1 MPGRGE
7 VGQFEWRPRYPDP
20 VETPD
25 RVVSDGLPVTD
36 EDPLIGALREE
47 NERLRAQNVRLTEQ
61 TAAAQAAQTELAK
74 HLKVTAPLRRVQ
86 ESLRHRAG
94 EKRRKAS
101 VAGADVATSAAL
113 APPTSLAITDGQ
125 ASRHPLLARTRDW
138 LAGQP
143 LLPEPD
149 IRPVRSGCA
158 GRVLVIAHVFYPDLW
173 PPLAERIARIP
184 APVDLVVTLV
194 EGESEALADSIVA
207 QFPDVRFEVVPN
219 RGRDMWPFVRVLELG
234 LVGDYDAVL
243 KLHTKASLHRID
255 GDVWRDR
262 LLNSLCPSPE
272 GIGLILELLRRDQDI
287 GMIAPSGAVLGREF
301 WGSNGPMVDALAART
316 GIGVDPEHVRFPGG
330 SMFWSRPEPLNRL
343 RDARLTIEDFEH
355 EAVSI
360 DGTTA
365 HGLERFVGALV
376 ASAGMSVIGADEVAG
391 RLAQART
398 RGDSGDAHA
407 G

>member
-1 MPGRGE
+1 M
-7 VGQFEWRPRYPDP
+7 
-20 VETPD
+20 
-25 RVVSDGLPVTD
+25 SDGLPVSD
-36 EDPLIGALREE
+36 EDPLISALREE
-47 NERLRAQNVRLTEQ
+47 NERLRAQNLMLNEQ
-61 TAAAQAAQTELAK
+61 MAAAQVAQTELAK

-101 VAGADVATSAAL
+101 VAGVDVATSATPM
-113 APPTSLAITDGQ
+113 PPTSLAITDEQ

-158 GRVLVIAHVFYPDLW
+158 GRVLVIVHVFYPELW
-173 PPLAERIARIP
+173 PPLADRIARIP

-194 EGESEALADSIVA
+194 EGRSEALADSIVA
-207 QFPDVRFEVVPN
+207 QFPDARFEVVPN

-243 KLHTKASLHRID
+243 KLHTKASVHRID
-255 GDVWRDR
+255 GDAWRDR
-262 LLNSLCPSPE
+262 LLDSLCPSPE
-272 GIGLILELLRRDQDI
+272 GIGLILELLRRDPDV
-287 GMIAPSGAVLGREF
+287 GMVAPAGAVLGREF

-316 GIGVDPEHVRFPGG
+316 GIGVDPERVWFPGG
-330 SMFWSRPEPLNRL
+330 SMFWSRPGPLNRL

-365 HGLERFVGALV
+365 HALERFVGALV
-376 ASAGMSVIGADEVAG
+376 ARCRDVRHRGG
-391 RLAQART
+391 RGR
-398 RGDSGDAHA
+398 R
-407 G
+407 

>member
-7 VGQFEWRPRYPDP
+7 VGPVGWRSRYPDP
-20 VETPD
+20 VDTPD
-25 RVVSDGLPVTD
+25 RLVNDGLPVSD

-47 NERLRAQNVRLTEQ
+47 NERLRAQNLMLNEQ
-61 TAAAQAAQTELAK
+61 MAAAQVAQTELAK

-101 VAGADVATSAAL
+101 VAGADVATSATSM
-113 APPTSLAITDGQ
+113 PPTSLAITDEQ

-158 GRVLVIAHVFYPDLW
+158 GRVLVIVHVFYPELW
-173 PPLAERIARIP
+173 PPLADRIARIP

-194 EGESEALADSIVA
+194 EGRSEALADSIVA
-207 QFPDVRFEVVPN
+207 QFPDARFEVVPN

-243 KLHTKASLHRID
+243 KLHTKASVHRID
-255 GDVWRDR
+255 GAVWRDR
-262 LLNSLCPSPE
+262 LLDSLCPSSE
-272 GIGLILELLRRDQDI
+272 GIGLILELLRRHPDI
-287 GMIAPSGAVLGREF
+287 GLVAPADAVLGREF

-316 GIGVDPEHVRFPGG
+316 GISVDPDHVWFPGG

-365 HGLERFVGALV
+365 HAIERFVGALI

-391 RLAQART
+391 RLAQARS
-398 RGDSGDAHA
+398 RGDSGDPHA